1 MVNLNHEGLLGAA
14 AMNSIGY
21 SLSEDGERCVVTE
34 SWMADVGITL
44 HSKIKLML
52 KDMKPATSTRAIQK
66 FLEDLR
72 KARDS
77 VTGSELKVELD
88 NLRYRFDTDPTLLST
103 ETAFNLT
110 LSFR

>member
-1 MVNLNHEGLLGAA
+1 M
-14 AMNSIGY
+14 
-21 SLSEDGERCVVTE
+21 VTE

-77 VTGSELKVELD
+77 VISGSELKVELD